1 MSVELANS
9 LGVFELLSSH
19 SPNISIVYIKWKL
32 NISAI
37 CGVSYITVSYET
49 RIIYYKQFVHQFSSR
64 GRKYSYAG
72 NCVSEF

>member
-1 MSVELANS
+1 MSVDLANS

-37 CGVSYITVSYET
+37 CGVSYITVSCET
-49 RIIYYKQFVHQFSSR
+49 RRIYVNVF
-64 GRKYSYAG
+64 
-72 NCVSEF
+72 